1 MHYRKYIWITEQE
14 ERPEEMRIVTDRK
27 GDEEDSMKWILVTEQ
42 KQKISGSVH
51 FQTYFVY

>member
-51 FQTYFVY
+51 FQTYFV